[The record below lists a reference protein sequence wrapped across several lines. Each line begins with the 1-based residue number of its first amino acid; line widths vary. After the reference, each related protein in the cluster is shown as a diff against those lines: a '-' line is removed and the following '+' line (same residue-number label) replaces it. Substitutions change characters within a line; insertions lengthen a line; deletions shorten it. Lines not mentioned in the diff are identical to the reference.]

1 MYDGALT
8 FKKPG
13 TLIVRRIFL
22 KAPGSVPSSPSAC
35 VTCSSIALT
44 LAPTIL
50 TKACRHKEYYQK
62 KLKILR
68 FFPTLCVATP
78 WFPPR
83 KAFEFLIIAQNK
95 L

>member
-1 MYDGALT
+1 MSDGALT

-44 LAPTIL
+44 LAPTIF
-50 TKACRHKEYYQK
+50 TKACRRKEYYQK
-62 KLKILR
+62 KNEDIEILSN
-68 FFPTLCVATP
+68 
-78 WFPPR
+78 
-83 KAFEFLIIAQNK
+83 IICCNA
-95 L
+95 LVPSMTSF